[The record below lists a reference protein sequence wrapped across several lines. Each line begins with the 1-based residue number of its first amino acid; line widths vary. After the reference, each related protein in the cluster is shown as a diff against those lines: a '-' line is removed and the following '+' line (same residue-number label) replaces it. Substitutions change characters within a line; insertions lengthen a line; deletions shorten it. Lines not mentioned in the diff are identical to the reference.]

1 MEDTDTMRME
11 RALRFLAENF
21 LRRPSLEET
30 AAAAKLSKFHFQ
42 RLFTR
47 WAGISPGRFQQCLSL
62 DHAKGLLS
70 SPQANVLDVSL
81 DAGLS
86 GPGRL
91 HDLFVTHEAVTPGE
105 FKSRGEGLS
114 MGYGFHPTPFGECVL
129 LMTGRGIHGLAFA
142 GPGQRA
148 AVLKT
153 LNAGWER
160 ATISERPEMTAPVV
174 ERIFGANPAIGPS
187 ALNLVLRGTNFQVN
201 VWRAL
206 LEIAPGGMISY
217 GALAARAGHPRAAR
231 AVGQAVARN
240 AIAYLIP
247 CHRVIRG
254 LGQLGEYR
262 WGSHRKRLLL
272 AWEAA
277 RGLAGPQSN
286 AAAEDAT
293 MEHAAVEQTAVEQ
306 TTVEQTAAESASGAA

>member
-1 MEDTDTMRME
+1 
-11 RALRFLAENF
+11 
-21 LRRPSLEET
+21 
-30 AAAAKLSKFHFQ
+30 
-42 RLFTR
+42 
-47 WAGISPGRFQQCLSL
+47 
-62 DHAKGLLS
+62 
-70 SPQANVLDVSL
+70 
-81 DAGLS
+81 
-86 GPGRL
+86 
-91 HDLFVTHEAVTPGE
+91 
-105 FKSRGEGLS
+105 
-114 MGYGFHPTPFGECVL
+114 
-129 LMTGRGIHGLAFA
+129 
-142 GPGQRA
+142 
-148 AVLKT
+148 
-153 LNAGWER
+153 
-160 ATISERPEMTAPVV
+160 MTAPVV
-174 ERIFGANPAIGPS
+174 ERIFGANPAVGPS

-293 MEHAAVEQTAVEQ
+293 MEHATMEHAAVEQ

>member
-1 MEDTDTMRME
+1 MEATDSVRME
-11 RALRFLAENF
+11 KALRFLAENF
-21 LRRPSLEET
+21 LRRPNLEET
-30 AAAAKLSKFHFQ
+30 AAAANLSKFHFN

-70 SPQANVLDVSL
+70 SPQANLLDVSL
-81 DAGLS
+81 DSGFS

-105 FKSRGEGLS
+105 FKSRGQGLR

-129 LMTGRGIHGLAFA
+129 LMTDRGIHGLAFA

-148 AVLKT
+148 AVLET
-153 LNAGWER
+153 LKAGWER
-160 ATISERPEMTAPVV
+160 ATVAERPEMTAPVV
-174 ERIFGANPAIGPS
+174 ERIFGSNPAVGQSP
-187 ALNLVLRGTNFQVN
+187 LNLVLRGTNFQVN

-206 LEIAPGGMISY
+206 LEIAPGGTISY
-217 GALAARAGHPRAAR
+217 GELAARTGNPRAAR
-231 AVGQAVARN
+231 AVGHAMARN

-277 RGLAGPQSN
+277 RGLAGS
-286 AAAEDAT
+286 
-293 MEHAAVEQTAVEQ
+293 
-306 TTVEQTAAESASGAA
+306 ESASGAA